1 MTAPTTLP
9 FHVYAICAG
18 SGPVVIGSYGSESEQ
33 RTAYALAKRRLQ
45 AGDYFSSDVR
55 DIALGED
62 PEWRRN
68 RQVMPVDIAMI
79 FGGATDTQTVAVAN
93 PITDTNPMPSSVHEH
108 RGSLIQKGLFQ

>member
-1 MTAPTTLP
+1 MTAPTP

-18 SGPVVIGSYGSESEQ
+18 SGPVVIGRYESESEQ
-33 RTAYALAKRRLQ
+33 RTAYALAKRRLH

-68 RQVMPVDIAMI
+68 RQVTPVDIAMI
-79 FGGATDTQTVAVAN
+79 LGGPRHADRGKPMADCNCAARPAV
-93 PITDTNPMPSSVHEH
+93 TT
-108 RGSLIQKGLFQ
+108 K